1 MRSKKD
7 EMERLKAAIAAEC
20 ANEFPGSVPVFG
32 EGPFPC
38 PLMVIGEAPGR
49 DETRLGR
56 PFVGKAGSFFFEVFE
71 RTVCKRQEAYVSN
84 VLKVWPTLKT
94 KRLRTRKPLKEEQD
108 TFVPFL
114 LEEIRIVEPRVIL
127 AVGKT
132 AFFALLPD
140 AEFRPGQWQSFEG
153 RAVMPVYH
161 PSYLLRQQ
169 KQLAESVSALEKSL
183 VQVRKR
189 VQSFGAGLQTGQ

>member
-1 MRSKKD
+1 MNTELKMK
-7 EMERLKAAIAAEC
+7 RLRARVADVC
-20 ANEFPGSVPVFG
+20 ATKFPGSATVFG
-32 EGPFPC
+32 EGPLPC

-71 RTVCKRQEAYVSN
+71 RTVCGRGDAYVSN
-84 VLKVWPTLKT
+84 VLKVWPTLET
-94 KRLRTRKPLKEEQD
+94 KRLKTRKPFKEEED
-108 TFVPFL
+108 LFIPFL
-114 LEEIRIVEPRVIL
+114 LEEIRLVDPRVIL

-140 AEFRPGQWQSFEG
+140 EEFSPGQWRHFEG
-153 RAVMPVYH
+153 RSVMPVYH

-169 KQLAESVSALEKSL
+169 KRLAESVSELERSL
-183 VQVRKR
+183 VEVRKKL
-189 VQSFGAGLQTGQ
+189 QTFGAGLHTGQ